1 MRFRIVALL
10 LFILGACASTDT
22 IAVHPEMIA
31 VKADSIPKSELSA
44 IIDPYRD
51 SLKGEMNRVV
61 GYAPLHMMASRP
73 SSSLMNW
80 VADAV
85 FADQTRTVRLST
97 PTFCLLNKGGIRST
111 INKGDITFGDVFKL
125 MPFDNQI
132 VWVQLPIECLADIEA
147 FIRATGGEPIA
158 NARVENGKLM
168 VNGMREGVTHFWV
181 ITSDY
186 LMNGGDKATFFSKRT
201 EVNRTGRL
209 VRDALMS
216 EIELVGTVIADTTIR
231 ITF

>member
-1 MRFRIVALL
+1 MRFGIVALL
-10 LFILGACASTDT
+10 VLFLGACASTDT
-22 IAVHPEMIA
+22 IAVHPEMLP
-31 VKADSIPKSELSA
+31 VKSDFLSSSTLTA
-44 IIDPYRD
+44 IVDPYRD
-51 SLKGEMNRVV
+51 SLKGEMDRIV
-61 GYAPLHMMASRP
+61 GYSPTNLIASRP
-73 SSSLMNW
+73 SSALMNW

-85 FADQTRTVRLST
+85 FTDQTRTVRLST

-111 INKGDITFGDVFKL
+111 INKGNITFGDVFKL

-147 FIRATGGEPIA
+147 FIRTTGGEPIA
-158 NARVENGKLM
+158 NARIENGKLI
-168 VNGMREGVTHFWV
+168 VNGIREGVTHFWV

-216 EIELVGTVIADTTIR
+216 EIELIGTISADTTIR
-231 ITF
+231 ISF

>member
-1 MRFRIVALL
+1 MRFGIIVLL

-22 IAVHPEMIA
+22 IAVHPEMISI
-31 VKADSIPKSELSA
+31 KADSIPNNELSA
-44 IIDPYRD
+44 IIGPYRD
-51 SLKGEMNRVV
+51 SLKGEMDRVV
-61 GYAPLHMMASRP
+61 GYAPLHMMAARP

-85 FADQTRTVRLST
+85 FTDQTRAVRLSA

-111 INKGDITFGDVFKL
+111 INKGEITYGDVFKL

-132 VWVQLPIECLADIEA
+132 VWVQLPIECLAEIEA
-147 FIRATGGEPIA
+147 FIRTTGGEPIA
-158 NARVENGKLM
+158 NARVEKGKLM
-168 VNGMREGVTHFWV
+168 VNGMRDGVTHFWV

-186 LMNGGDKATFFSKRT
+186 LMNGGDKATFFNKRT

-216 EIELVGTVIADTTIR
+216 EIERVGIISADTTLR

>member
-31 VKADSIPKSELSA
+31 VKADTIPKSEFSA

-111 INKGDITFGDVFKL
+111 INKGEITFGDVFKL

-132 VWVQLPIECLADIEA
+132 VWVQLPIECLVDIED

-216 EIELVGTVIADTTIR
+216 EIELVGTVIADTTVR

>member
-1 MRFRIVALL
+1 MRFGIVVLL
-10 LFILGACASTDT
+10 LFLIGACASTDT
-22 IAVHPEMIA
+22 IAVHPEMLA
-31 VKADSIPKSELSA
+31 VKADTVPDNELSA

-51 SLKGEMNRVV
+51 SLKGEMDRIV
-61 GYAPLHMMASRP
+61 GYSPMNLIASRP
-73 SSSLMNW
+73 SSALMNW
-80 VADAV
+80 AADAV

-111 INKGDITFGDVFKL
+111 INKGNITYGDVFKL

-132 VWVQLPIECLADIEA
+132 VWVKLPIECIKDIET

-158 NARVENGKLM
+158 NAHIEKGKLLI
-168 VNGMREGVTHFWV
+168 NGMRNDATHFWV

-186 LMNGGDKATFFSKRT
+186 LMNGGDKATFFSKQI

-216 EIELVGTVIADTTIR
+216 EIELVGTISADSTVR
-231 ITF
+231 ISF

>member
-1 MRFRIVALL
+1 MRFGIIVL
-10 LFILGACASTDT
+10 LFFIIGACASTDT
-22 IAVHPEMIA
+22 IAVHPEMIS
-31 VKADSIPKSELSA
+31 VKADSISKNELSA

-51 SLKGEMNRVV
+51 SLKGEMNRII
-61 GYAPLHMMASRP
+61 GYAPMHMMAARP

-132 VWVQLPIECLADIEA
+132 VWVQLPIECLSDIEA

-168 VNGMREGVTHFWV
+168 INGMREGVTHFWV

-216 EIELVGTVIADTTIR
+216 EIELVGTINADTTVR

>member
-1 MRFRIVALL
+1 MRFGIVSVLI
-10 LFILGACASTDT
+10 FILCACASTDT
-22 IAVHPEMIA
+22 ISVHPEMIA
-31 VKADSIPKSELSA
+31 VKADSIPSNELSF
-44 IIDPYRD
+44 IIGPYRD

-61 GYAPLHMMASRP
+61 GYAPMNMMASRP
-73 SSSLMNW
+73 SSTLMNW

-111 INKGDITFGDVFKL
+111 INKGEITFGDVFKL

-132 VWVQLPIECLADIEA
+132 VWVQLPIECLADIES

-158 NARVENGKLM
+158 NARVEKGKLV

-186 LMNGGDKATFFSKRT
+186 LMNGGDKAAFFSKRT
-201 EVNRTGRL
+201 EVNQTGRL

-216 EIELVGTVIADTTIR
+216 EIELVGTISADTTVR
-231 ITF
+231 ISF

>member
-1 MRFRIVALL
+1 MRFGIVALI
-10 LFILGACASTDT
+10 LFILGACASTDN
-22 IAVHPEMIA
+22 IAVHHEMIA
-31 VKADSIPKSELSA
+31 VKADSIPNNELSA
-44 IIDPYRD
+44 IIGPYRD
-51 SLKGEMNRVV
+51 SLKGEMDRVV
-61 GYAPLHMMASRP
+61 GYAPIHMMAARP

-85 FADQTRTVRLST
+85 FTDQTRTVRLST

-111 INKGDITFGDVFKL
+111 INKGEITFGDVFKL

-158 NARVENGKLM
+158 NARVENGKLL

-186 LMNGGDKATFFSKRT
+186 LMNGGDKASFFSKRT

-216 EIELVGTVIADTTIR
+216 EIELVGTIIADTTVR